1 MLPRPCN
8 PSPTLR
14 VPDPSPAA
22 PSPASSS
29 SRGSARM
36 GGGGGGKAIRRRR
49 RRRPRAPSPMAAGHD
64 PPSSLL
70 PLSQGS
76 GHVPG
81 QPPRRQLRRSEAVG
95 LPRPQAWAA
104 RPAPGP
110 ALSAPAPCPASWGPT
125 LLPAKPG
132 TCRPRYT
139 QVCHKRCGLNL
150 RDVTGIQL
158 VSTSILIL
166 QHTTK
171 ARAHTHSHDTNANTP
186 DSKPSKPG
194 CREANEQK

>member
-1 MLPRPCN
+1 ML
-8 PSPTLR
+8 SPPT
-14 VPDPSPAA
+14 PA
-22 PSPASSS
+22 SSSS

-36 GGGGGGKAIRRRR
+36 GGGGGGRAIRRRR
-49 RRRPRAPSPMAAGHD
+49 RRRPRAPGPMAAGRD

-95 LPRPQAWAA
+95 PPRPQAWAA

-125 LLPAKPG
+125 PLPAKR
-132 TCRPRYT
+132 TCGPWYIHVR
-139 QVCHKRCGLNL
+139 HKRCGLNL

-158 VSTSILIL
+158 MSTPILIL
-166 QHTTK
+166 QHT
-171 ARAHTHSHDTNANTP
+171 P
-186 DSKPSKPG
+186 KPG
-194 CREANEQK
+194 HTYTAMTQTQTPRTPNPLNLVVERLMNK